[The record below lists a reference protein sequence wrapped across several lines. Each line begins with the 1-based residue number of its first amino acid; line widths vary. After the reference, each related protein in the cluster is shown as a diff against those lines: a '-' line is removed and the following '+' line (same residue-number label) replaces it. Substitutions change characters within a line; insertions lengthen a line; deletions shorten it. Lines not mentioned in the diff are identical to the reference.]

1 MPLPCRLSGAAR
13 AARRGAH
20 DGDPTAPTLSRVSN
34 EQDDHGERGAL
45 LPDAPPPIPDLV
57 EDTTKA
63 LNEVHGLHTLRFV
76 WKNLVAMLQSDP
88 PGVQHYTLVNSYL
101 STIYVHTLA
110 IGIRRQTDAAGPR
123 RATIVNLLVRLHGRA
138 VRGELSADQPQV
150 NLLTIDQQIAE
161 LSAAER
167 AARRYVNQA
176 IAHLDSRRTASM
188 TFGDL
193 EQALAGLATASKYV
207 WRAVHGSH
215 LAWLTPWHDHDW
227 AAMFAA
233 PWFVP
238 GRTTLVDSRD
248 LG

>member
-1 MPLPCRLSGAAR
+1 MS
-13 AARRGAH
+13 
-20 DGDPTAPTLSRVSN
+20 DED
-34 EQDDHGERGAL
+34 DDHGERGAL
-45 LPDAPPPIPDLV
+45 LPDDPPPIPDLV

-63 LNEVHGLHTLRFV
+63 LNEVHGLHTLWFV

-101 STIYVHTLA
+101 STTYVHTLA
-110 IGIRRQTDAAGPR
+110 IGIRRQTDAGGPR
-123 RATIVNLLVRLHGRA
+123 RATVGNLLVRLHSRA
-138 VRGELSADQPQV
+138 VRGELPADQPELD
-150 NLLTIDQQIAE
+150 LLTIDRQIAE
-161 LSAAER
+161 LGTAEL

-176 IAHLDSRRTASM
+176 IAHLDSRREVSM

-215 LAWLTPWHDHDW
+215 LASLTPWHDHDW
-227 AAMFAA
+227 TAMFAA

-238 GRTTLVDSRD
+238 GRVALVDSWD